1 MYISGRY
8 VLCIDDNDAFEME
21 PKCFIFYKF
30 ITKNNHHLNKIKH
43 ELFSFFGNKMV
54 YLERWLKYCVIERI

>member
-43 ELFSFFGNKMV
+43 ELFSF
-54 YLERWLKYCVIERI
+54 LEIERFPLNAVPKYCVIERI